1 MGQKGISWKHLII
14 HTLVIVAVHGLYLVL
29 ASQYYWAE
37 IYTSRDYTLYMW
49 MVIFFL
55 DIFGKHHA
63 GSALLA
69 GHLIFVFFAPLY
81 HLYVRNR
88 KGITIKQVGDLLEY
102 SCNGVVYDPRD
113 YYMALDSGSF
123 YICCV
128 VVALIVNAV
137 RRSGKEI

>member
-1 MGQKGISWKHLII
+1 MLTDKYIWPKLFVS
-14 HTLVIVAVHGLYLVL
+14 Y
-29 ASQYYWAE
+29 
-37 IYTSRDYTLYMW
+37 DYTLYMW
-49 MVIFFL
+49 IAIFFL

-69 GHLIFVFFAPLY
+69 GHLVFVFFAPLY

-102 SCNGVVYDPRD
+102 NCNGVVYDARD
-113 YYMALDSGSF
+113 YYMALDSGGF